1 MPADLTMCY
10 RLQPATASIIALP
23 PCPLTLP
30 TLTRSSLSQ
39 ECLLELVTASQNT

>member
-10 RLQPATASIIALP
+10 RLQPATASIVALP
-23 PCPLTLP
+23 PCPLALP

-39 ECLLELVTASQNT
+39 ECLLELVMASQNT